1 MTIKVFKLEL
11 AQSLVTDSTGNA
23 IDDPTGIRIDKISR
37 RRLVFVVRLIDP
49 SWFFLEI
56 QHQMESEHWPRIGN
70 GGESGFVG
78 CYQGKTSHGNASPRK
93 TAWMA
98 WLASY

>member
-11 AQSLVTDSTGNA
+11 TQSLVTDSTGNA

-56 QHQMESEHWPRIGN
+56 QHQMSRSIGL
-70 GGESGFVG
+70 GSAMVARVV
-78 CYQGKTSHGNASPRK
+78 S
-93 TAWMA
+93 
-98 WLASY
+98 

>member
-49 SWFFLEI
+49 SWFLEI
-56 QHQMESEHWPRIGN
+56 QHQMSRSIGL
-70 GGESGFVG
+70 GSAMVARVV
-78 CYQGKTSHGNASPRK
+78 S
-93 TAWMA
+93 
-98 WLASY
+98 